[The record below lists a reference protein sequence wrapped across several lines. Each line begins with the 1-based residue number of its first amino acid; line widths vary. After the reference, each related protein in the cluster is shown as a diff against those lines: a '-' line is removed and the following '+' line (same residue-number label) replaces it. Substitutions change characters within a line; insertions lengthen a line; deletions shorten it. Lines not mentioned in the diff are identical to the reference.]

1 MTPRCRLGRHPRR
14 NRRHR
19 RPHRGLDRF
28 AGDRRRPGR
37 CRRRL
42 QRHRDRHQPDRGL
55 SGMARSDNNII
66 QAMQMVQCLQEI
78 TPAMVAKLYLMPA
91 RLIRPDIL
99 PGAFSFP
106 SAGGRV
112 NFAHYLGRASEEAG
126 FLDGASRFPSSNLV
140 NILGDAHYMLP
151 NKILGSSAL

>member
-1 MTPRCRLGRHPRR
+1 
-14 NRRHR
+14 
-19 RPHRGLDRF
+19 
-28 AGDRRRPGR
+28 
-37 CRRRL
+37 
-42 QRHRDRHQPDRGL
+42 
-55 SGMARSDNNII
+55 
-66 QAMQMVQCLQEI
+66 MQMVQCLQEI

-151 NKILGSSAL
+151 NKILFGVDLGVGMILYNGATNSGFARIIYGGYEWDGGSHTYTFSLFFDQTTYQKNLGLRAAIRL